1 MEDRHGSLAD
11 LDLDLGRQQA
21 PQLHLVDIAMHGM
34 DDWAERLQ
42 LLQRREGEEVSGMD
56 DCLGGLDQ
64 LDAAL
69 GQPAGSSGHVGVGDD
84 GDQAVNSDGCER
96 GAGRQSSSARVF
108 RRASAGSLVMMS
120 KVAEQVD
127 SGTALPS
134 AGPICDLVKGMLSV
148 PRADA
153 LFSAEPAEEA
163 ARLAALVEDP
173 LDDDDLQLAL
183 YLCFELHYRSFP
195 NVDPAWE
202 WDPVLLA
209 VRAVLEEAFFD
220 ALEAEIAPGEPV
232 DPAQIGD
239 LLFRLESDDDGVSLS
254 RHLEI
259 EAGIEE
265 FREFVVHR
273 SFYQLKESDPHS
285 WAIPRLDGPAKT
297 ALLEVQAD
305 EYGGGRPERM
315 HSRLFAKTM
324 RALGLDDRENAYLA
338 YAPGE
343 TLATVNL
350 MSATGLRRSR
360 RGAIVGHL
368 AMFEMTSALPNRR
381 YGNALRRLGFGVEAT
396 DFYDEHVEAD
406 AVHENIAAYDLAGG
420 LARQEPELAADILF
434 GARALLF
441 LEDRFGRRLLDAWRE
456 GQTSLCR
463 PLVGTET

>member
-1 MEDRHGSLAD
+1 MDRIAEK
-11 LDLDLGRQQA
+11 
-21 PQLHLVDIAMHGM
+21 PVDPG
-34 DDWAERLQ
+34 
-42 LLQRREGEEVSGMD
+42 
-56 DCLGGLDQ
+56 
-64 LDAAL
+64 
-69 GQPAGSSGHVGVGDD
+69 
-84 GDQAVNSDGCER
+84 
-96 GAGRQSSSARVF
+96 
-108 RRASAGSLVMMS
+108 
-120 KVAEQVD
+120 K
-127 SGTALPS
+127 ALPS
-134 AGPICDLVKGMLSV
+134 AGPICDLVVRMLSA
-148 PRADA
+148 PQAGA
-153 LFSAEPAEEA
+153 SLSAEPAEEA
-163 ARLAALVEDP
+163 ARLVARVEDP
-173 LDDDDLQLAL
+173 LGSDDLQLAL

-202 WDPVLLA
+202 WDPTLLA

-220 ALEAEIAPGEPV
+220 ALEAELIPGEPV
-232 DPAQIGD
+232 DPTQIGD
-239 LLFRLESDDDGVSLS
+239 SLFRLESEDDGVSLS
-254 RHLEI
+254 RHLEVK
-259 EAGIEE
+259 AGLEE

-297 ALLEVQAD
+297 ALIEVQAD

-324 RALGLDDRENAYLA
+324 RALGLDDRENGYLA

-368 AMFEMTSALPNRR
+368 AMFEMTSAIPNRR
-381 YGNALRRLGFGVEAT
+381 YGDALRRLGFGVEAT

-441 LEDRFGRRLLDAWRE
+441 LEDRLGRHLIEAWEDRR
-456 GQTSLCR
+456 TSLRR
-463 PLVGTET
+463 PLVAAEL